1 MKRFLWLI
9 PAILFLGLT
18 AQAQETPAWE
28 VSGGYSYLRSNLQ
41 QSSGFGLNGGYGS
54 LSQNLNN
61 WFGGRLEINGYGGTI
76 GGTNI
81 SAQTFTYGPV
91 FSYRRHEKITPF
103 GEFALGA
110 VHGSAY
116 YLGISASAWKFA
128 LTTGGGIDYNIN
140 RRVAI
145 RLKADYVMTT
155 FLSLRQDNASAS
167 AGLVFRFG
175 KK

>member
-9 PAILFLGLT
+9 PAILFVGLT
-18 AQAQETPAWE
+18 AQAQETPEWE

-41 QSSGFGLNGGYGS
+41 GSSFGLNGGYGS
-54 LSQNLNN
+54 VSQNLNN
-61 WFGGRLEINGYGGTI
+61 WFGGRFEINAYGGTI
-76 GGTNI
+76 SRNNVA
-81 SAQTFTYGPV
+81 AQTFTYGPT
-91 FSYRRHEKITPF
+91 FSYRRFERITPF

-110 VHGSAY
+110 VHGSDN

-140 RRVAI
+140 QRVAI
-145 RLKADYVMTT
+145 RLKADYLLTT
-155 FLSLRQDNASAS
+155 FLSLRQDNVSAS

-175 KK
+175 QK

>member
-18 AQAQETPAWE
+18 AKAQETPAWE

-41 QSSGFGLNGGYGS
+41 GSSFGLNGGYGS

-61 WFGGRLEINGYGGTI
+61 WFGGRLEIDAYGASKSGS
-76 GGTNI
+76 NI
-81 SAQTFTYGPV
+81 YAQTYTYGPT
-91 FSYRRHEKITPF
+91 FSYRRYEKITPF

-110 VHGSAY
+110 VHGSTS

-140 RRVAI
+140 PRVAI
-145 RLKADYVMTT
+145 RLKADYLLTT
-155 FLSLRQDNASAS
+155 FLSQRQDNISAS

-175 KK
+175 QK